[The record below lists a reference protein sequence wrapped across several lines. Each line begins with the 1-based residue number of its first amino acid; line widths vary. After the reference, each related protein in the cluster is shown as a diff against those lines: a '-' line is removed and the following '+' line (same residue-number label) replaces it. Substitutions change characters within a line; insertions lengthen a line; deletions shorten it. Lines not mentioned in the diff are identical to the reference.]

1 MSLLLH
7 GPGSG
12 EEQHSRVRKASCRAQ
27 GSQLFHPR
35 PQLALPGAQTPSQ
48 LPGRAELPAA
58 REPYAR
64 LPQPA
69 LQRPHR
75 QHRAYRL
82 VGFCR
87 DDLHCVRIPYNQ
99 VAV

>member
-7 GPGSG
+7 GPGSE

-27 GSQLFHPR
+27 GSQIFHPQ
-35 PQLALPGAQTPSQ
+35 PQLALPRARTPPQ
-48 LPGRAELPAA
+48 LLGRAELPAA
-58 REPYAR
+58 REPLGAATTAR
-64 LPQPA
+64 PPA
-69 LQRPHR
+69 PHR
-75 QHRAYRL
+75 QQRAYRL
-82 VGFCR
+82 VSFCR